1 MMMGI
6 QLILMMDAIIH
17 EILRISGAEEMIY
30 CRKVFDS
37 RCAEM
42 GIMIMLMNNEMM
54 VIMTQEMDVVISVL
68 WKILGSE
75 SIRIMIQ
82 LINDTCNQ
90 LLLFQRFLVIMCSQS
105 HSHRKWCN
113 SVQSVILILNIG

>member
-1 MMMGI
+1 MEI
-6 QLILMMDAIIH
+6 QLILMMDVIIH
-17 EILRISGAEEMIY
+17 DILRISGAEEMIHY
-30 CRKVFDS
+30 REVYVS
-37 RCAEM
+37 RCVEM

-54 VIMTQEMDVVISVL
+54 VIMTQEMDVAINVL

-75 SIRIMIQ
+75 SIKIMTH

-90 LLLFQRFLVIMCSQS
+90 LLLFLRFLVIIYSQS

-113 SVQSVILILNIG
+113 LVQLQILILSTG